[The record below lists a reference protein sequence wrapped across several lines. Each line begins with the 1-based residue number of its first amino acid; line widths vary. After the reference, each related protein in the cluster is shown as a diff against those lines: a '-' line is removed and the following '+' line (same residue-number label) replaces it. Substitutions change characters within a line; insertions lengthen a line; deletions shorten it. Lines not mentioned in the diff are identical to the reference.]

1 MPVRKRKEKKK
12 AEGFQILDIN
22 WSFSSYIMAVERV
35 NSSKKHVC
43 MAKHFVRSSVFS
55 FLFFTGDVTW
65 KPPTLNSQTPHKG
78 DH

>member
-1 MPVRKRKEKKK
+1 
-12 AEGFQILDIN
+12 
-22 WSFSSYIMAVERV
+22 MAVERV

-65 KPPTLNSQTPHKG
+65 EPLTLKSLLNNTQG
-78 DH
+78 VN